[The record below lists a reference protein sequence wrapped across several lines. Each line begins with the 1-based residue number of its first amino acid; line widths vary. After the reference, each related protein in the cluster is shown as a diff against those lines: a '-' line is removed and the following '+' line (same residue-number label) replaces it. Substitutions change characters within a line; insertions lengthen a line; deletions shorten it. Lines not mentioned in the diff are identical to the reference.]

1 MNSIAEPKL
10 NITYIMRRSNEN
22 PLGVLGY
29 SLFIFTVLRC
39 PDVLNLTLEIR
50 AVRIH
55 GLRFSVQ
62 QFISKGFCH
71 E

>member
-1 MNSIAEPKL
+1 
-10 NITYIMRRSNEN
+10 
-22 PLGVLGY
+22 LGY